1 MAAEHLT
8 AASYPLHLGDKTFY
22 VCPLSDKDITELT
35 NWVRGHYINSAKQA
49 NDENVLRI
57 AIEQASTLFAFTGQG
72 AKILATVEGMSKLV
86 QVMARKNHTQLTESE
101 LMQLILDDTNR
112 REVNRVFK
120 LQNIT
125 PATVG
130 KKGVKNLTPEQ
141 KRNRQKLLST
151 KR

>member
-8 AASYPLHLGDKTFY
+8 GASYPLRLGDKTFY

-35 NWVRGHYINSAKQA
+35 NWVRGNYINSAKQA
-49 NDENVLRI
+49 NDDSVTRI

-86 QVMARKNHTQLTESE
+86 QVMARKNHPELTESE

-125 PATVG
+125 PATTG
-130 KKGVKNLTPEQ
+130 KKGAQNRAKELKN
-141 KRNRQKLLST
+141 RHQKLHST
-151 KR
+151 KH